1 MFASWKESSDKPRQ
15 HIEKQTHQFA
25 NKGPYSQNYGFSSS
39 KYGCECWTIKKAEH
53 WRIYAFELWCWR
65 RLLRGPWTAKRSN
78 QSIQG
83 KKTLMSRLNKKD
95 PKYWERWK
103 AEGEG
108 DDRGQDGCVTSPTLW
123 TWVWASSGRWW
134 RARKPGVLQS
144 MGLQRVGH
152 DWVTEQ
158 QHIVICVHQY
168 GTIQSTFLGSKHP
181 LCSIYSSLPY
191 NP

>member
-108 DDRGQDGCVTSPTLW
+108 DDRGCGWLDGISDSTDMSLSKLQVIVKDREAWCAVVHGVAKNRTWLSDWTTTNILW
-123 TWVWASSGRWW
+123 RSIKCAI
-134 RARKPGVLQS
+134 A
-144 MGLQRVGH
+144 
-152 DWVTEQ
+152 
-158 QHIVICVHQY
+158 
-168 GTIQSTFLGSKHP
+168 
-181 LCSIYSSLPY
+181 LCLKKQCI
-191 NP
+191 